1 MSFGPKKKT
10 SKSRTKR
17 RTSNWM
23 NLAAKKLK
31 NRVAINKEGNGIAHF
46 IAEDGTY
53 NGQQLLTVK
62 TKSKKVTRI

>member
-1 MSFGPKKKT
+1 
-10 SKSRTKR
+10 
-17 RTSNWM
+17 M

-53 NGQQLLTVK
+53 NGQQLLAVK
-62 TKSKKVTRI
+62 AKSKKVTRI